1 MATTPRRTISQQDLE
16 NATRLKTAWLA
27 YKEAT
32 KSTQAEL
39 AKILGFAGQGVVTQ
53 YLNGSIALNTDAIL
67 RFARA
72 LGVSP
77 ATINPEL
84 AGLSITPT
92 DLRLVRVHILANLSG
107 APPGRLA
114 SIEIATSMDKK
125 LYAVAVDTEG
135 SEPFARKG
143 STLVVSQDEE
153 PVSGDEVFMKYRVG
167 KNDLHAIRVYVT
179 TDLER
184 RVAITRALGS
194 KEFIETNL
202 DDIEL
207 LDPIVSVERP
217 QVARP
222 KRQPQ

>member
-1 MATTPRRTISQQDLE
+1 MATPRRTITDRDLA
-16 NATRLKTAWLA
+16 NAARLKNIWLA

-32 KSTQAEL
+32 KSTQTDLAE
-39 AKILGFAGQGVVTQ
+39 ILGFAGQGVVTQ

-67 RFARA
+67 RFARV

-77 ATINPEL
+77 ADINPEL
-84 AGLSITPT
+84 AGISIVPT
-92 DLRLVRVHILANLSG
+92 DIRLTRIHILANLSG
-107 APPGRLA
+107 APPGRHA
-114 SIEIATSMDKK
+114 GIEIATSMDKK
-125 LYAVAVDTEG
+125 LYAVAVDIDG

-167 KNDLHAIRVYVT
+167 KNELHAIRVYVT

-184 RVAITRALGS
+184 RVAITRGLGS
-194 KEFIETNL
+194 KEFIETSL

-217 QVARP
+217 QVVRP
-222 KRQPQ
+222 KREPQ

>member
-1 MATTPRRTISQQDLE
+1 MATPRRTITERDLA
-16 NATRLKTAWLA
+16 NAARLKNIWLA
-27 YKEAT
+27 YKDAT
-32 KSTQAEL
+32 KSTQTDLAE
-39 AKILGFAGQGVVTQ
+39 ILGFAGQGVVTQ

-67 RFARA
+67 RFARV

-77 ATINPEL
+77 AEINPDL
-84 AGLSITPT
+84 AGISITPT
-92 DLRLVRVHILANLSG
+92 DLRLTRIPILASLSG

-222 KRQPQ
+222 KRQPH

>member
-1 MATTPRRTISQQDLE
+1 MATPRRNITPQDLE
-16 NATRLKTAWLA
+16 NAARLKSIWLT
-27 YKEAT
+27 YKEST
-32 KSTQAEL
+32 KSTQTDL
-39 AKILGFAGQGVVTQ
+39 AAMMGFAGQGVVTQ

-67 RFARA
+67 RFARV

-77 ATINPEL
+77 EKINPDL
-84 AGLSITPT
+84 AGISITPSE
-92 DLRLVRVHILANLSG
+92 LRLTRVPVVAALSG
-107 APPGRLA
+107 ASPGRLA

-125 LYAVAVDTEG
+125 LYAVSVDTDG

-143 STLVVSQDEE
+143 STLVVSQDED

-167 KNDLHAIRVYVT
+167 STNLHAIRVYVT
-179 TDLER
+179 TDLEK
-184 RVAITRALGS
+184 RVAVTRALGS
-194 KEFIETNL
+194 KDFLETSL

-222 KRQPQ
+222 RRQPQ

>member
-1 MATTPRRTISQQDLE
+1 MATPRRNITPQDLE
-16 NATRLKTAWLA
+16 NAARLKAKWIV

-32 KSTQAEL
+32 KSTQADLAEL
-39 AKILGFAGQGVVTQ
+39 LGFAGQGVVTQ

-67 RFARA
+67 RFARV
-72 LGVSP
+72 LGVTP
-77 ATINPEL
+77 AEINPDL
-84 AGLSITPT
+84 AGISITPKDMHLT
-92 DLRLVRVHILANLSG
+92 RVPILGTLSG

-114 SIEIATSMDKK
+114 SIEIATTMDKK
-125 LYAVAVDTEG
+125 LYAVAVDTDG

-167 KNDLHAIRVYVT
+167 GAELHAIRVYVT

-184 RVAITRALGS
+184 GVAITRGLGS

-202 DDIEL
+202 ADIDL
-207 LDPIVSVERP
+207 LDPIISVERP
-217 QVARP
+217 QVVRP
-222 KRQPQ
+222 KRQLA

>member
-1 MATTPRRTISQQDLE
+1 MATPRRTITDRDLA
-16 NATRLKTAWLA
+16 NAARLKNIWLA

-32 KSTQAEL
+32 KSTQTDLAE
-39 AKILGFAGQGVVTQ
+39 ILGFAGQGVVTQ

-67 RFARA
+67 RFARV

-77 ATINPEL
+77 AEINPDL
-84 AGLSITPT
+84 AGISITPT
-92 DLRLVRVHILANLSG
+92 DLRLTRIPILASLSG

-184 RVAITRALGS
+184 RVAITRSLGS
-194 KEFIETNL
+194 KEFIETSL

-217 QVARP
+217 QIARP

>member
-1 MATTPRRTISQQDLE
+1 MATPRRTITTNDLA
-16 NATRLKTAWLA
+16 NAARLKNIWLA
-27 YKEAT
+27 YKDAT
-32 KSTQAEL
+32 KSTQTDL
-39 AKILGFAGQGVVTQ
+39 AGAMGFSGQGVVTQ
-53 YLNGSIALNTDAIL
+53 YLNGIIALNTDVIL
-67 RFARA
+67 RFARVF
-72 LGVSP
+72 GVTP
-77 ATINPEL
+77 NEINPDL
-84 AGLSITPT
+84 AGISIIPT
-92 DLRLVRVHILANLSG
+92 ELHLTRVHILATLSG

-143 STLVVSQDEE
+143 STLVVSQDED
-153 PVSGDEVFMKYRVG
+153 PVSGDAVFMKYRVG
-167 KNDLHAIRVYVT
+167 KNELHAIRIYVT

-184 RVAITRALGS
+184 RVAITRGLGS

-217 QVARP
+217 QVTRP
-222 KRQPQ
+222 KRQQQ